1 MTKRNWDNKKIIKE
15 IKENGYYIFKNF
27 FDEDSLKEIK
37 DSLLNTLHYI
47 KKDDETDLQKKYYQ
61 IKKYNPK
68 LKGNWYDMANYNI
81 TLYQYLHSKDVTDFI
96 KEFFKTEVVF
106 SARPCI
112 HVHDDSNDYLLDPHQ
127 ETNLFAKDGILLW
140 SPIYDTNKDTGG
152 LAIYKKSHKH
162 GFFDHSL
169 EHPKLGKKAWTKAY
183 THIDPEIVKKFER
196 VELEVEAGSAVLAI
210 NSLVHSG
217 YQMKKKGHARITI
230 TERYNPLKKIP
241 YLKDEKAPLK
251 IPYVFDYDQ
260 LVD

>member
-1 MTKRNWDNKKIIKE
+1 M
-15 IKENGYYIFKNF
+15 
-27 FDEDSLKEIK
+27 
-37 DSLLNTLHYI
+37 
-47 KKDDETDLQKKYYQ
+47 KKDLCISE
-61 IKKYNPK
+61 
-68 LKGNWYDMANYNI
+68 AV
-81 TLYQYLHSKDVTDFI
+81 HSKMITIPERSDPI
-96 KEFFKTEVVF
+96 E
-106 SARPCI
+106 I
-112 HVHDDSNDYLLDPHQ
+112 DSS
-127 ETNLFAKDGILLW
+127 F
-140 SPIYDTNKDTGG
+140 GG
-152 LAIYKKSHKH
+152 LAIYKNSHKH

-169 EHPKLGKKAWTKAY
+169 EHPKLGKKSWTKNY

-196 VELEVEAGSAVLAI
+196 IELEVEAGSAVLAI